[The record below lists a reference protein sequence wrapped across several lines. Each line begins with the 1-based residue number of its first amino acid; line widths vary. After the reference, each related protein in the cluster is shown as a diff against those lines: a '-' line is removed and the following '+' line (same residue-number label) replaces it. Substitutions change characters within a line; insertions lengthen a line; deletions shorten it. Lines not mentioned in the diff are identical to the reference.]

1 MLNSFDFDTDD
12 KGLFEFK
19 HTDVDGGTNVLK
31 FSADTWTEALEKFI
45 QFLRGSGFFLDYD
58 SIGINGNK
66 HTAYSSELLT
76 AFYPDDESDQ
86 EIEIPGDMGFPGID
100 ASMIPCSTCN
110 RCFGTYG
117 GNE

>member
-12 KGLFEFK
+12 KGVFEFK

-58 SIGINGNK
+58 SIGINGDK

-86 EIEIPGDMGFPGID
+86 EVEIPWDMGFPVID
-100 ASMIPCSTCN
+100 ESMIPYSNNKHCL
-110 RCFGTYG
+110 GTYG